1 MLRSVTIQQIAAL
14 PYRHLSDDPAQPM
27 QILLV
32 TSRDTGRWIIPKGNL
47 MPGIAD
53 HAAAAVEAQEEAG
66 LTGTISAQAI
76 GSYPYAKALADGTS
90 IAMTVAVY
98 PLRVTHEAATW
109 KEQQQRTRQWFSVAD
124 AVARV
129 DEPELK
135 ALIAG
140 FGG

>member
-1 MLRSVTIQQIAAL
+1 L
-14 PYRHLSDDPAQPM
+14 PYRHIGGDPAQPLE
-27 QILLV
+27 ILLV
-32 TSRDTGRWIIPKGNL
+32 TSRDTGRWIIPKGHL
-47 MPGIAD
+47 MPGLAD
-53 HAAAAVEAQEEAG
+53 HAAAAVEAEEEAG
-66 LTGTISAQAI
+66 LTGTISPHPI

-98 PLRVTHEAATW
+98 PLHVTHQAETW

-129 DEPELK
+129 DEPELQ

-140 FGG
+140 FAATSKTAPDS